1 MVNAHNAYRRIYG
14 TEITRGAY
22 VTSNIA
28 FSVPV
33 LLPWLLL
40 SGVADLIMAL
50 PFDLPRQ
57 VLASPEGETAY
68 FLFFCWPWLSSDR

>member
-1 MVNAHNAYRRIYG
+1 
-14 TEITRGAY
+14 

-40 SGVADLIMAL
+40 SGVADLILAL

-57 VLASPEGETAY
+57 VLTSPEGETAY
-68 FLFFCWPWLSSDR
+68 FLFFLVCRGRDRSADYPEILALPPP